1 MTNYL
6 AGKTSGELNATLVNL
21 QEVYRNTV
29 SRIAAGELREAFPEP
44 VIRKGIRTTIT
55 QGERY
60 LNNLQSAMDD
70 VQLELKRRG

>member
-6 AGKTSGELNATLVNL
+6 AGKTLGELNATLVNL

-60 LNNLQSAMDD
+60 LNNLQGAMGDI
-70 VQLELKRRG
+70 QLELQRRG